1 MRSTASLATEAG
13 AAAIKHAGLTP
24 DAIDLLIV
32 ATATT
37 EQPIPHTGAFVGD
50 GLGVRCGSFDLN
62 AGCAG
67 FVYELVVGA
76 SMLTAGNLD
85 HVLVIGSETLSRV
98 TDPTDRGTCV
108 IFGDGAAAMVL
119 SSSADDGPG
128 LLAWDLGCDGSAAG
142 LLEVPAGGSRRPASA
157 ETVANGEHYLRMN
170 GQEVFRRAVRI
181 VVESATQALARGGVG
196 VDDVTWFAPHQANVR
211 IIEAAG
217 NRLGIPA
224 ERTLVN
230 IDRYGNTSA
239 ASIPLVLAE
248 AADDGRLQAGDLVLL
263 SGLRRRPHLG
273 QRAVALGPS
282 VSDAGVTRA
291 RRVRHRRVAWHRPC
305 DRGCARR
312 GRVSGRV
319 LLLVR
324 RRGRQGDP
332 GRGRGDRRRGV
343 RGAGRRRRP
352 RIDRPGVPRRSRR
365 RSARSSCWSTTPASP
380 ATACSCA

>member
-1 MRSTASLATEAG
+1 LSMRACVAGWGTAVPEERLTNADLEARVDTSDVWIVERTGIRERRIAAPGESTATLAIEAG

-32 ATATT
+32 ATATP
-37 EQPIPHTGAFVGD
+37 EQLIPHTGAFVGD

-76 SMLTAGNLD
+76 SLLTAGNLE
-85 HVLVIGSETLSRV
+85 HVLVIGAETLSRV
-98 TDPTDRGTCV
+98 TDPTDRGTC
-108 IFGDGAAAMVL
+108 ILFGDGAAAMVL
-119 SSSADDGPG
+119 SASPDDGLG

-142 LLEVPAGGSRRPASA
+142 LLEVPAGGSRRPTSA
-157 ETVANGEHYLRMN
+157 ETVANREHYLKMA

-181 VVESATQALARGGVG
+181 VVESASNALERGWIGI
-196 VDDVTWFAPHQANVR
+196 DDVRWFAPHQANVR

-248 AADDGRLQAGDLVLL
+248 AADDGRLQPGDLVLL
-263 SGLRRRPHLG
+263 SGF
-273 QRAVALGPS
+273 
-282 VSDAGVTRA
+282 
-291 RRVRHRRVAWHRPC
+291 
-305 DRGCARR
+305 
-312 GRVSGRV
+312 
-319 LLLVR
+319 
-324 RRGRQGDP
+324 
-332 GRGRGDRRRGV
+332 
-343 RGAGRRRRP
+343 GAGLTW
-352 RIDRPGVPRRSRR
+352 G
-365 RSARSSCWSTTPASP
+365 SALLRWGRA
-380 ATACSCA
+380 